1 MSDHETTLRE
11 LANRL
16 RWKFDAKPE
25 AAACL
30 AGADALRR
38 GACAWTENEN
48 GAWDT
53 ACGRTWEFT
62 NDGPVENRMT
72 YCMGC
77 GGRVHAPTEPTR

>member
-1 MSDHETTLRE
+1 MSDHEKTLRGMSSDGTLFRRE
-11 LANRL
+11 R
-16 RWKFDAKPE
+16 
-25 AAACL
+25 AACL

-38 GACAWTENEN
+38 GTCAWAENEN

-77 GGRVHAPTEPTR
+77 GGLVHAPTEPTR